1 MKCGVSPSRVSLLV
15 IVSAYLRALTTR
27 QLHVHV
33 PTTLFV
39 IVSLIFQTPDVVA
52 QEDVRVLILS
62 AADSPSSI
70 VIYEWY
76 IVAALIAVLVQTSL
90 IIWLLFTRTRSRQV
104 ETGSEKNPALLAAE
118 QKRFDE
124 IVSNV
129 PGIVCESRTDPSTGT
144 SRTTFVSDY
153 ADKMLG
159 DNPNERLLK
168 PEFALD
174 ITQQKVSGRGKR

>member
-39 IVSLIFQTPDVVA
+39 IASLIFQTPDVVA

-76 IVAALIAVLVQTSL
+76 IGGCYC
-90 IIWLLFTRTRSRQV
+90 RSR
-104 ETGSEKNPALLAAE
+104 
-118 QKRFDE
+118 
-124 IVSNV
+124 
-129 PGIVCESRTDPSTGT
+129 
-144 SRTTFVSDY
+144 SDVAHHMAVVY
-153 ADKMLG
+153 ADSKQASG
-159 DNPNERLLK
+159 DGERK
-168 PEFALD
+168 KFRAAR
-174 ITQQKVSGRGKR
+174 GRAGEVR